1 MGKVSAAV
9 TGTVV
14 AYLYAGLS
22 CAGLY
27 LAFQYAGPGIVPPA
41 SCAP

>member
-9 TGTVV
+9 TGTLV
-14 AYLYAGLS
+14 AYLYAGVSLTL
-22 CAGLY
+22 LY